1 MDEASCKIYSG
12 AQTVS
17 QTAGRPTGHAKG
29 SSNVDTPVGTEPSL
43 FLLFCS
49 LLMGFYSRKK
59 LGPCR
64 YVQFDLNQ
72 WSLFL
77 NASLNLFFNASAT
90 SIRKDL
96 TGDNC
101 CFYVKGVDF

>member
-1 MDEASCKIYSG
+1 MNEAGCKIYSG

-17 QTAGRPTGHAKG
+17 QTAACATGHAKG
-29 SSNVDTPVGTEPSL
+29 PSNVDTPAGTEPSL
-43 FLLFCS
+43 FLLFYS
-49 LLMGFYSRKK
+49 LVMGFYSRKK

-77 NASLNLFFNASAT
+77 NASLKLFFNASAT

-96 TGDNC
+96 TGDN
-101 CFYVKGVDF
+101 